1 MIHLIH
7 NVRFA
12 FRRFRRAPGPFLAAI
27 VTLALG
33 IGVNTAIF
41 SLVDGIWLRPLAI
54 ADPSHLVAIRSAMNH
69 AAPDSEAA
77 ETGSSYAEFTDIRQ
91 RVPAF
96 ADVAASCRRGIV
108 LKTADGLQSLLAEDV
123 SDNYFAFMGVKP
135 ELGHLPDENEMRRT
149 QTPII
154 VLSHGTWKRIFG
166 GNTGVIGQTVKVNRG
181 TATVVAVLPAGFRGT
196 ERIIDPQLYVPLSS
210 RETWDPGERTEPR
223 TERDL
228 EIYARLRPGATL
240 EQAKGQLQGLGAD
253 LSVKYPQANASR
265 SLTADWQAKSP
276 DPAIN
281 PKLMELLCVLLLG
294 IAAAVLMIACTNI
307 ANLLLALNDSR
318 RREIAMRIALGA
330 TRVQL
335 LRQLVTEYAVLA
347 VVGVAGA
354 LVLAQGLIA
363 LVPALMPNIGFPLGF
378 DFRIDHRV
386 LAFTAAAG
394 ILSVL
399 VCGLL
404 PALASAR
411 TSPLDAMRAQSS
423 PGGKL
428 KMPARKVFVVAQ
440 LAVSMALLMV
450 TGLLVRAL
458 IQIEDTANLGFNSQQ
473 NAVLLGISVGGHGP
487 QLQAELDA
495 LVDRMKALPGV
506 KDASVARVPPLPDSG
521 SGATRGV
528 LAPGEI
534 PSATAGITVWFN
546 SVGNSYFRVVGVPIL
561 RGRPFGSQDTATS
574 GRVVIVNQT
583 LAKRLFGSED
593 VVGRHLRTGRKNPV
607 DMEIVAVAHD
617 GKYSDVG
624 ETPQPYLYFP
634 LTQDEQSEVTLIV
647 TTSGD
652 PGALLSMARKALRDV
667 PPNTL
672 IVANTQTLTDHMR
685 LATYTNRMAAWL
697 SASLGIL
704 ALLLTAVGLY
714 SVTAYTVSRRTHEIG
729 IRMALGALPGTVFAS
744 ILKDGLRLALAGIVM
759 GTGLAV
765 LLGRAMSSLLYGVK
779 PLDPVTLLGVISVV
793 LAISVVAL
801 IPPASRALRVN
812 PMDALRE
819 E

>member
-1 MIHLIH
+1 
-7 NVRFA
+7 
-12 FRRFRRAPGPFLAAI
+12 
-27 VTLALG
+27 
-33 IGVNTAIF
+33 
-41 SLVDGIWLRPLAI
+41 
-54 ADPSHLVAIRSAMNH
+54 
-69 AAPDSEAA
+69 
-77 ETGSSYAEFTDIRQ
+77 
-91 RVPAF
+91 
-96 ADVAASCRRGIV
+96 
-108 LKTADGLQSLLAEDV
+108 
-123 SDNYFAFMGVKP
+123 
-135 ELGHLPDENEMRRT
+135 
-149 QTPII
+149 
-154 VLSHGTWKRIFG
+154 
-166 GNTGVIGQTVKVNRG
+166 
-181 TATVVAVLPAGFRGT
+181 
-196 ERIIDPQLYVPLSS
+196 
-210 RETWDPGERTEPR
+210 
-223 TERDL
+223 
-228 EIYARLRPGATL
+228 
-240 EQAKGQLQGLGAD
+240 
-253 LSVKYPQANASR
+253 
-265 SLTADWQAKSP
+265 
-276 DPAIN
+276 
-281 PKLMELLCVLLLG
+281 
-294 IAAAVLMIACTNI
+294 
-307 ANLLLALNDSR
+307 
-318 RREIAMRIALGA
+318 
-330 TRVQL
+330 
-335 LRQLVTEYAVLA
+335 
-347 VVGVAGA
+347 
-354 LVLAQGLIA
+354 
-363 LVPALMPNIGFPLGF
+363 
-378 DFRIDHRV
+378 
-386 LAFTAAAG
+386 
-394 ILSVL
+394 
-399 VCGLL
+399 
-404 PALASAR
+404 
-411 TSPLDAMRAQSS
+411 
-423 PGGKL
+423 
-428 KMPARKVFVVAQ
+428 
-440 LAVSMALLMV
+440 
-450 TGLLVRAL
+450 
-458 IQIEDTANLGFNSQQ
+458 LGFNSQQ